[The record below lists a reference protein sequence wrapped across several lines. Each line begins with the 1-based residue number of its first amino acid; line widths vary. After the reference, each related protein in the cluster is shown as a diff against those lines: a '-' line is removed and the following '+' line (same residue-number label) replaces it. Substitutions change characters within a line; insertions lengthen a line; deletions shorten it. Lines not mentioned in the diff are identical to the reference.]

1 MTVKEKRIS
10 IQDNFLEEIK
20 KSKKTIEIFLINGLI
35 LKCKII
41 NSDNFSLLIDLKNK
55 KALIYKHSIAY
66 IK

>member
-1 MTVKEKRIS
+1 MIVKEKRIS

-41 NSDNFSLLIDLKNK
+41 NSDNFSLLIDIKNK

>member
-1 MTVKEKRIS
+1 MIVKEKKIS

-20 KSKKTIEIFLINGLI
+20 KSRKTIEIFLINGLI

>member
-41 NSDNFSLLIDLKNK
+41 SSDNFSLLIDLKNK

>member
-20 KSKKTIEIFLINGLI
+20 KSRKTIEIFLINGLI

-41 NSDNFSLLIDLKNK
+41 SSDNFSLLIDLKNK

>member
-1 MTVKEKRIS
+1 MTVKKIS
-10 IQDNFLEEIK
+10 IQDNFLAEIK
-20 KSKKTIEIFLINGLI
+20 NSKKTIEIFLINGLI

-41 NSDNFSLLIDLKNK
+41 NSDNFSLLIDLKHK

>member
-41 NSDNFSLLIDLKNK
+41 NSDNFSLLIDIKNK

>member
-20 KSKKTIEIFLINGLI
+20 KSRKTIEIFLINGLI

-41 NSDNFSLLIDLKNK
+41 SSDNFSLLIDIKNK

>member
-1 MTVKEKRIS
+1 MIVKEKRIS
-10 IQDNFLEEIK
+10 IQDSFLEEIK

-41 NSDNFSLLIDLKNK
+41 NLDNFSLLIDLKNK

>member
-1 MTVKEKRIS
+1 MTVKKIS
-10 IQDNFLEEIK
+10 IQDNFLAEIK
-20 KSKKTIEIFLINGLI
+20 NSKKTIEIFLINGLI

>member
-1 MTVKEKRIS
+1 MIIKEKRIS
-10 IQDNFLEEIK
+10 IQDNYLDDIR
-20 KSKKTIEIFLINGLI
+20 KSKKSVEIFLINGLI

>member
-1 MTVKEKRIS
+1 MTVKEKRLF

>member
-35 LKCKII
+35 FKCKII

>member
-1 MTVKEKRIS
+1 MTVKEKKIS

-41 NSDNFSLLIDLKNK
+41 NLDNFSLLIDLKNK

>member
-1 MTVKEKRIS
+1 MIVKEKKIS

-35 LKCKII
+35 LKCKVI

>member
-1 MTVKEKRIS
+1 MIVKEKRIS
-10 IQDNFLEEIK
+10 IQDSFLEEIK

-41 NSDNFSLLIDLKNK
+41 NSYNFSLLIDLNNK

>member
-1 MTVKEKRIS
+1 MIVKEKRIS

-41 NSDNFSLLIDLKNK
+41 NLDNFSLLIDLKNK

>member
-1 MTVKEKRIS
+1 MIIKEKRIS
-10 IQDNFLEEIK
+10 LQDNYLDDIK
-20 KSKKTIEIFLINGLI
+20 KNKKTVEIFLINGII

-41 NSDNFSLLIDLKNK
+41 NLDNFSLLIDLKNK

>member
-1 MTVKEKRIS
+1 MIVKEKKIS

-35 LKCKII
+35 LKCKVI
-41 NSDNFSLLIDLKNK
+41 NSDNFSLLIDLMNK

>member
-1 MTVKEKRIS
+1 MIVKEKRIS
-10 IQDNFLEEIK
+10 IQDSFLEEIK

>member
-10 IQDNFLEEIK
+10 IQDNFLEEIR

-41 NSDNFSLLIDLKNK
+41 NSDNFSLLIDIKNK

>member
-1 MTVKEKRIS
+1 MIVKEKRIS
-10 IQDNFLEEIK
+10 IQDSFLEEIK

-41 NSDNFSLLIDLKNK
+41 SLDNFSLLIDLKNK

>member
-1 MTVKEKRIS
+1 MTVKEKRIF

-41 NSDNFSLLIDLKNK
+41 NSDNFSLLIDIKNK

>member
-41 NSDNFSLLIDLKNK
+41 NLDNFSLLIDLKNK

>member
-10 IQDNFLEEIK
+10 IQDNFLKEIK
-20 KSKKTIEIFLINGLI
+20 KSRKTIEIFLINGLI

>member
-1 MTVKEKRIS
+1 MTVKEKKIP

-41 NSDNFSLLIDLKNK
+41 NLDNFSLLIDLKNK

>member
-1 MTVKEKRIS
+1 MIVKEKRIS
-10 IQDNFLEEIK
+10 IQDSFLEEIK

-35 LKCKII
+35 LKCKVI
-41 NSDNFSLLIDLKNK
+41 NSDNFSLLIDLNNK

>member
-41 NSDNFSLLIDLKNK
+41 NLDSFSLLIDLKNK

>member
-1 MTVKEKRIS
+1 MIIKEKKIS
-10 IQDNFLEEIK
+10 VQDAYLDDVK
-20 KSKKTIEIFLINGLI
+20 KSKKLIEIFLVNGLI

-41 NSDNFSLLIDLKNK
+41 KSDNFSLLIDLKNK